1 MSDQEAT
8 RFASP
13 PGRDLPEPA
22 REALEEPH
30 LTAEELEKEIG
41 DSDAWDEASQETGSD
56 APRPDRP
63 T

>member
-8 RFASP
+8 RLASP
-13 PGRDLPEPA
+13 PSRDLPEPA

-56 APRPDRP
+56 APRTDRP
-63 T
+63 S